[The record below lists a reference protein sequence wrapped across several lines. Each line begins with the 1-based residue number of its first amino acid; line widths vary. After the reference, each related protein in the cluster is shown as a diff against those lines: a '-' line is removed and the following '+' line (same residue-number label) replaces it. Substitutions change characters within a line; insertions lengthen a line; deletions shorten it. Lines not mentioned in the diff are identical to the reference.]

1 MFKISDFSKLSR
13 VSVKTLRYYDQ
24 IGLLEPA
31 HTDRDSGYRY
41 YTADQLY
48 RLHRILAFKDLGFT
62 LEQIGPMLDEVSCE
76 EINGMLRLKQAEL
89 QQKVLEEQARLAR
102 IEARVQQIRL
112 EEGQAPVSDPVVKTV
127 EAELA
132 ATIRAR
138 VPRSHIGLLAEEAR
152 RHVRGQGL
160 KPGTL
165 VIQWHDWGLPDD
177 RVDIEVGVLL
187 PRRIGASGTLNVASL
202 PEMPLVASLLHRCDP
217 RSVCRASSQL
227 AGWIETNGYRIAGD
241 LPQRELFFPEEESAE
256 EGGLRHAELLIPVE
270 RIDYEGGESR

>member
-24 IGLLEPA
+24 IGLLRPA
-31 HTDRDSGYRY
+31 HTDGDSGYRY

-62 LEQIGPMLDEVSCE
+62 LEQIGPILEEVSCE

-112 EEGQAPVSDPVVKTV
+112 EEGKAPVSEPVVKRID
-127 EAELA
+127 AELA
-132 ATIRAR
+132 ATLRAQ
-138 VPRSHIGLLAEEAR
+138 VPRSHLGQLAAEAQ
-152 RHVRGQGL
+152 RHVQGQGMA
-160 KPGTL
+160 PGPL
-165 VIQWHDWGLPDD
+165 VVQWHDCGLPDG

-187 PRRIGASGTLNVASL
+187 GRPIRDDGRFRVTRL
-202 PEMPLVASLLHRCDP
+202 PEMPLVASFLHRCDP
-217 RSVCRASSQL
+217 RGVCRASSQL
-227 AGWIETNGYRIAGD
+227 AQWIERNGYRIAD
-241 LPQRELFFPEEESAE
+241 EPPQRELFYPAAE
-256 EGGLRHAELLIPVE
+256 GEDPGALRHAELLIPVVPNGSKT
-270 RIDYEGGESR
+270 D